1 MNGVLS
7 KTDIDKLFMCE
18 QRFGLSNVLI
28 RDFLL
33 LEYRVIENSENGEV
47 SRDRDWIP
55 KLADL
60 NGYCLV
66 PNKIRDEIPTIK
78 NYLARRKTNM
88 L

>member
-1 MNGVLS
+1 MM
-7 KTDIDKLFMCE
+7 D

-33 LEYRVIENSENGEV
+33 LEYKVIENDQSMEI

-66 PNKIRDEIPTIK
+66 PNKIKNEIPVIK
-78 NYLARRKTNM
+78 DYLARRKAAEI
-88 L
+88 